1 MNRDN
6 KKQKRS
12 TIIIT
17 DKYSYETKIINIKQK
32 HIENFG
38 LYKKILVGAVA
49 FIVLLLGGL
58 MSYIGYERYEAKK
71 SSQELAA
78 LKNNLDDAITKE
90 ALNNSKVKQMWNN
103 LNKAD
108 SSLQKIEKYLSNRN
122 IKSFTVAPNGN
133 TVNVGG
139 EYYPTNE
146 INSDLIQQRADELS
160 NLLQTIQTVP
170 IGLPHQG
177 TFTSFFG
184 ERGNPFEGGGGEFH
198 PGLDISGSEGEPI
211 HATANG
217 TVEFAGW
224 RGGYGN
230 CVMLRHGYGYE
241 TLYGHMSRILVHVGQ
256 QVQAGTVVGL
266 LGSTGR
272 STGPH
277 VHYEVIFNNE
287 KQNPIKFLNIN

>member
-1 MNRDN
+1 MRDN
-6 KKQKRS
+6 KEQKRS

-17 DKYSYETKIINIKQK
+17 DKYSHETKIFNIKQK

-38 LYKKILVGAVA
+38 LYKKITFGAAA
-49 FIVLLLGGL
+49 FVVLLLAGL
-58 MSYIGYERYEAKK
+58 VSYIGYEHYQAKK

-78 LKNNLDDAITKE
+78 LKNNLDDALTKQV
-90 ALNNSKVKQMWNN
+90 LNNSKVRQMWNN

-122 IKSFTVAPNGN
+122 IKSFASAQKGN
-133 TVNVGG
+133 TVDVGG
-139 EYYPTNE
+139 EYYPANT

-184 ERGNPFEGGGGEFH
+184 ERGNPVAGEGAEFH
-198 PGLDISGSEGEPI
+198 PGLDISGNVGEPI

-217 TVEFAGW
+217 IVVFAGW
-224 RGGYGN
+224 KGGYGN
-230 CVMLRHGYGYE
+230 CVMLKHGYGYE
-241 TLYGHMSRILVHVGQ
+241 TLYGHMSRILVHEGQ
-256 QVQAGTVVGL
+256 QIQAGAVVGL

-287 KQNPIKFLNIN
+287 KQNPIRFLNIN